1 MAPRST
7 RVVPETEV
15 RSPARSFAQSLDTFY
30 TPARDRRGEQ
40 SIQQG
45 AQAFSSI
52 LGEQAQRNKAEQR
65 SDELQQGIRD
75 AMREEAGKELQ
86 GVKTGSIFRQNSK
99 FYMMG
104 LNETRGKARGA
115 KFKNDI
121 ALAYEQWDGRHI
133 DDDGSAFRE
142 WMNGQV
148 STFMSGLGD
157 NQYMIAGALPTVN
170 EVANNFATRHTTF
183 TAARLEEESFAAY
196 DEIVGGI
203 FTDLSDGKF
212 TVVDDATGEESTNW
226 TAVIDRIAEEA
237 DDMYTTDGAQA
248 NDRIVQSAIRYANI
262 HNDPDAILAL
272 ARAHDSGKLKLSQIN
287 REKLAN
293 GMDAVEADIARNT
306 SKNNSRTEA
315 EDKARQKAALDGWAT
330 TLQENPYAELPS
342 FEQVGDYATYQKMT
356 TLQDA
361 LISSSKVENPTIT
374 TNARINFEARMADAG
389 NAAERMKVLTDYV
402 AANPTALS
410 GSDVSKYMSEI
421 IKLDDPSSL
430 VNDPLVKQYR
440 SGFGEMLGQFQNDA
454 YSVEQVSLL
463 KTMGQRYF
471 DDYMLRSSGSV
482 DMSDPEAIS
491 AIIDKAE
498 AFAIRTLTKQF
509 PAMMADGMGD
519 PAGAR
524 GAAGGALGVPQ
535 ALEAEQA
542 AAAAEAAAI
551 FQEDAGIVQP
561 DVQPEVQPD
570 VQPEDQSAVQPTVV
584 DQVVQVAQ
592 DVGLLPTAQ
601 VPPHAGPAPVDE
613 ATALAAIEDNVDPI
627 YENTEFTDDNLP
639 VRGGMYGEMLARFTD
654 GKDDRH
660 NIRSAREVM
669 DSDPDFA
676 REVDALGAELGVD
689 PMALMAV
696 MDFESGFKTDI
707 RNAAGSGATGLIQF
721 MPSTARSL
729 GTTTQE
735 LAGMNRV
742 QQMTYVRKYFKQY
755 GNRLAGGNVDDIYM
769 AVLWPKAIGKPDGY
783 AIFKSGTIAYTQNKG
798 LDTNGDGI
806 VTKYEAASKV
816 ARKFNGY

>member
-30 TPARDRRGEQ
+30 APARDRRGEQ

-45 AQAFSSI
+45 AQAFSAI

-65 SDELQQGIRD
+65 ADELQQGVLD
-75 AMREEAGKELQ
+75 AMREEAGQELL
-86 GVKTGSIFRQNSK
+86 GVKTGSIFRQHSK

-115 KFKNDI
+115 KFKNDV

-133 DDDGSAFRE
+133 DDDGTAFRE

-148 STFMSGLGD
+148 STFMGGLGN

-170 EVANNFATRHTTF
+170 EVANNFASRHTAF

-196 DEIVGGI
+196 DEIVAGI

-212 TVVDDATGEESTNW
+212 TIMDDMGEEGTNW
-226 TAVIDRIAEEA
+226 NAVIDRIAEEA

-262 HNDPDAILAL
+262 NNDPDAILAL
-272 ARAHDSGKLKLSQIN
+272 ARAHDSGKLKLSLTN
-287 REKLAN
+287 RERLAN

-306 SKNNSRTEA
+306 SKNNARTEA
-315 EDKARQKAALDGWAT
+315 EDKARQKAALDGWAA
-330 TLQENPYAELPS
+330 TLQENPYADLPS
-342 FEQVGDYATYQKMT
+342 FEQVGDYATFQKMT

-374 TNARINFEARMADAG
+374 TNARINFEARLADAG
-389 NAAERMKVLTDYV
+389 DAGERLKVLTGFV

-410 GSDVSKYMSEI
+410 GSDVSRYMGEI

-440 SGFGEMLGQFQNDA
+440 SGFGEMLGQFQNDD
-454 YSVEQVSLL
+454 YSVEKVSLL
-463 KTMGQRYF
+463 KTMGQRYY
-471 DDYMLRSSGSV
+471 DDYMLRASGSV

-498 AFAIRTLTKQF
+498 AFAIRTLTKEF
-509 PAMMADGMGD
+509 PSMMADGMGD
-519 PAGAR
+519 PEGAR

-551 FQEDAGIVQP
+551 FQEDAGIVPTGEQP
-561 DVQPEVQPD
+561 VVQPD
-570 VQPEDQSAVQPTVV
+570 EQSAVQPTVI
-584 DQVVQVAQ
+584 DQVVQSATQIAQ
-592 DVGLLPTAQ
+592 DAGILPTAK
-601 VPPHAGPAPVDE
+601 VPPHSTTGAQEDVGVIDDPEVEDE
-613 ATALAAIEDNVDPI
+613 AESQNPEVIRSKPDSFYQEVL
-627 YENTEFTDDNLP
+627 
-639 VRGGMYGEMLARFTD
+639 RRFTD
-654 GKDDRH
+654 GTDDRVNVSPSVLVETAKRVLGADENAQNSLISRFLADGGVNLDPSETAWCAGFMNAVLAQNGIDGTKSLQARSFLKWGEPVSTPKDGDIVVISRGLRDGWQGH
-660 NIRSAREVM
+660 VGIFQGFDANGNIRI
-669 DSDPDFA
+669 
-676 REVDALGAELGVD
+676 LGGNQGNAVSIASYPADRLLGYRR
-689 PMALMAV
+689 PT
-696 MDFESGFKTDI
+696 SGK
-707 RNAAGSGATGLIQF
+707 
-721 MPSTARSL
+721 PSTANTLQSL
-729 GTTTQE
+729 
-735 LAGMNRV
+735 A
-742 QQMTYVRKYFKQY
+742 
-755 GNRLAGGNVDDIYM
+755 
-769 AVLWPKAIGKPDGY
+769 
-783 AIFKSGTIAYTQNKG
+783 
-798 LDTNGDGI
+798 NG
-806 VTKYEAASKV
+806 E
-816 ARKFNGY
+816 

>member
-30 TPARDRRGEQ
+30 APARDRRGEQ

-45 AQAFSSI
+45 AQAFSAI

-75 AMREEAGKELQ
+75 AMREEAGQELQ
-86 GVKTGSIFRQNSK
+86 GVKTGSIFRQHSK

-115 KFKNDI
+115 KFKNDV

-133 DDDGSAFRE
+133 DDDGTAFRE

-148 STFMSGLGD
+148 SGFMDSVGN

-196 DEIVGGI
+196 DEIVTGI
-203 FTDLSDGKF
+203 FTDLSDGRY

-226 TAVIDRIAEEA
+226 TAVIDRIADEA

-262 HNDPDAILAL
+262 HNDPDAISAL
-272 ARAHDSGKLKLSQIN
+272 AQAHDSGKLKLSQTN

-315 EDKARQKAALDGWAT
+315 EDKARKEAALNGWAT

-374 TNARINFEARMADAG
+374 LNARINFEARLADAG
-389 NAAERMKVLTDYV
+389 TTEERTDVLMEFV
-402 AANPTALS
+402 KANPLS
-410 GSDVSKYMSEI
+410 LDEAGFKRYFDEI
-421 IKLDDPSSL
+421 RKMDDPSSL

-491 AIIDKAE
+491 GIIDKAE

-509 PAMMADGMGD
+509 PQMMADGMGD
-519 PAGAR
+519 PQSAR
-524 GAAGGALGVPQ
+524 GSAGGALGVPQ

-542 AAAAEAAAI
+542 AADAEAAAI
-551 FQEDAGIVQP
+551 FNEDAGIVPTVEQP
-561 DVQPEVQPD
+561 VVQPD
-570 VQPEDQSAVQPTVV
+570 GTSSNQSQAQPTVI
-584 DQVVQVAQ
+584 DQVVQGATQIAQ
-592 DVGLLPTAQ
+592 ENGLLPTAM
-601 VPPHAGPAPVDE
+601 VPPPATTGEQADAGVIDDPEVEDE
-613 ATALAAIEDNVDPI
+613 AESQNPEVIRSKPDNFYQEV
-627 YENTEFTDDNLP
+627 L
-639 VRGGMYGEMLARFTD
+639 RRFTD
-654 GKDDRH
+654 GTDDRVNVSPSVLVETAKRILGADEKAQNSMITQFLADGGVNLDPSETAWCAGFMNSVLAQNGIDGTKSLQARSFLKWGEPVASPQEGDVVVISRGLRDGWQGH
-660 NIRSAREVM
+660 VGIFQGFDAKGNIRI
-669 DSDPDFA
+669 
-676 REVDALGAELGVD
+676 LGGNQGNSVSIASYPADRLLGYRR
-689 PMALMAV
+689 PK
-696 MDFESGFKTDI
+696 SGK
-707 RNAAGSGATGLIQF
+707 
-721 MPSTARSL
+721 PSTANTLQSL
-729 GTTTQE
+729 
-735 LAGMNRV
+735 A
-742 QQMTYVRKYFKQY
+742 
-755 GNRLAGGNVDDIYM
+755 
-769 AVLWPKAIGKPDGY
+769 
-783 AIFKSGTIAYTQNKG
+783 
-798 LDTNGDGI
+798 NG
-806 VTKYEAASKV
+806 E
-816 ARKFNGY
+816 

>member
-30 TPARDRRGEQ
+30 APARDRRGEQ

-45 AQAFSSI
+45 AQAFSAI

-75 AMREEAGKELQ
+75 AMREEAGQELQ
-86 GVKTGSIFRQNSK
+86 GVKTGSIFRQHSK

-115 KFKNDI
+115 KFKNDV

-133 DDDGSAFRE
+133 DDDGTAFRE

-148 STFMSGLGD
+148 SGFMDSVGN

-183 TAARLEEESFAAY
+183 TATRLEEESFAAY
-196 DEIVGGI
+196 DEIVTGI
-203 FTDLSDGKF
+203 FTDLSDGRY

-226 TAVIDRIAEEA
+226 TAVIDRIADEA

-262 HNDPDAILAL
+262 HNDPDAISAL
-272 ARAHDSGKLKLSQIN
+272 AQAHDSGKLKLSQTN

-315 EDKARQKAALDGWAT
+315 EDKARKEAALNGWAT

-374 TNARINFEARMADAG
+374 LNARINFEARLADAG
-389 NAAERMKVLTDYV
+389 TTEERTDVLMEFV
-402 AANPTALS
+402 KANPLS
-410 GSDVSKYMSEI
+410 LDEAGFKRYFDEI
-421 IKLDDPSSL
+421 RKMDDPSSL

-491 AIIDKAE
+491 GIIDKAE

-509 PAMMADGMGD
+509 PSMMADGMGD
-519 PAGAR
+519 PEGAR

-542 AAAAEAAAI
+542 ALAAESDAI
-551 FQEDAGIVQP
+551 FQEDAGTVPTVEQP
-561 DVQPEVQPD
+561 V

-584 DQVVQVAQ
+584 DQVVQIAQ
-592 DVGLLPTAQ
+592 DAGLLPTAQ
-601 VPPHAGPAPVDE
+601 VPPHAGPVPVDE
-613 ATALAAIEDNVDPI
+613 ATTLAAIEDNVDPI
-627 YENTEFTDDNLP
+627 YEKTEFTDDNLP

-669 DSDPDFA
+669 DSDPDFS

-742 QQMTYVRKYFKQY
+742 QQMAYVRKYFKQY
-755 GNRLAGGNVDDIYM
+755 GSRLAGGSVDDIYM

-798 LDTNGDGI
+798 LDTNGDGT